1 VQARELFDGAAE
13 QLVARVAAVPAG
25 SWDAPTP
32 CSDWDV
38 RALLQH
44 VVNELRWIPPLLDGA
59 TVAEV
64 GDRFDGDLLGDHP
77 AGATTDAA
85 REAIAAAGVVDPE
98 RTVHLSY
105 GDVTAAYYLA
115 QVGLDVFVHT
125 WDLTRATGQDGT
137 VPDALVAG
145 ATEAFHP
152 DEEAA
157 WRGAGAIADP
167 VPTGTTATPL
177 DQLVARMGR
186 DPGWTAR
193 SARS

>member
-1 VQARELFDGAAE
+1 VQPRELFDGAAA
-13 QLVARVAAVPAG
+13 QLVERVAGVPATA
-25 SWDAPTP
+25 WDRPTP
-32 CSDWDV
+32 CAEWDL

-64 GDRFDGDLLGDHP
+64 GDRFDGDLLGDDP

-85 REAIAAAGVVDPE
+85 RDAVAAVGVVDPE

-105 GDVTAAYYLA
+105 GDVTAAYYLN

-125 WDLTRATGQDGT
+125 WDLARATGQDGA
-137 VPDALVAG
+137 VPDALVDG
-145 ATEAFHP
+145 ATAAFHP

-157 WRGAGAIADP
+157 WRGYGVIAEP
-167 VPTGTTATPL
+167 VPTSDRASAL
-177 DQLVARMGR
+177 DRLIARTGR
-186 DPGWTAR
+186 DPAWTSW
-193 SARS
+193 SAGS